1 MNLILFGPPGAG
13 KGTQAEILINKY
25 NIVQISTGDM
35 LRDEVKLG
43 TELGKT
49 AKSIMD
55 KGNLVSDEII
65 ISMIEK
71 RIIKPD
77 CKNGFIL
84 DGFPRTLKQAIDLD
98 NILNKLDIHIDK
110 VIEINVD
117 EDFLLKRITKRALE
131 SKITRDD
138 DNSEILKNRIV
149 VYKKDTIPVLEYYKN
164 LNKLHSIDG
173 MQNIEDVSKD
183 IQKVLTWLWSWLY
196 NFQHYNRRFIWYQID
211 LN

>member
-13 KGTQAEILINKY
+13 KGTQADFLINKY

-35 LRDEVKLG
+35 LREEVKLG
-43 TELGKT
+43 TELGKA

-84 DGFPRTLKQAIDLD
+84 DGFPRTLQQAIDLD
-98 NILNKLDIHIDK
+98 NILNKLNINIDK
-110 VIEINVD
+110 VIEINV
-117 EDFLLKRITKRALE
+117 EENVLLERITKRALE
-131 SKITRDD
+131 SKLTRDD

-149 VYKKDTIPVLEYYKN
+149 VYKKDTLPVLKYYKN
-164 LNKLHSIDG
+164 LNKLYSIDG
-173 MQNIEDVSKD
+173 MQSVDRVSND
-183 IQKVLTWLWSWLY
+183 IQKILT
-196 NFQHYNRRFIWYQID
+196 
-211 LN
+211 

>member
-13 KGTQAEILINKY
+13 KGTQANFLINRY

-35 LRDEVKLG
+35 LREEVKLG
-43 TELGKT
+43 TELGKA

-65 ISMIEK
+65 ISMIER
-71 RIIKPD
+71 RIIKSD

-98 NILNKLDIHIDK
+98 NILNKLKMNIDK
-110 VIEINVD
+110 VIEINVN
-117 EDFLLKRITKRALE
+117 EDILLQRITKRALE
-131 SKITRDD
+131 SKTVRDD

-149 VYKKDTIPVLEYYKN
+149 IYKKDTLPVLEY
-164 LNKLHSIDG
+164 
-173 MQNIEDVSKD
+173 
-183 IQKVLTWLWSWLY
+183 
-196 NFQHYNRRFIWYQID
+196 
-211 LN
+211 